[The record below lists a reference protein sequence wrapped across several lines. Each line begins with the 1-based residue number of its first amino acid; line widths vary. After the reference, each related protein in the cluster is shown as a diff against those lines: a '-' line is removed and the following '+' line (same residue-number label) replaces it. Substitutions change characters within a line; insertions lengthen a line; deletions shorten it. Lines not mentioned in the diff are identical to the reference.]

1 MIEYRD
7 VSVTF
12 AADRQTS
19 VSALTGVSLSV
30 QPGEFLAIV
39 GPSGCGKSTLLNLA
53 AGLLQPSQG
62 VVLFN
67 REAVAS
73 ANSRVGYMTQQDTL
87 LPWRTVD
94 RNVSLATEIRRM
106 PKAQAKQLAQR
117 YIDLVGLSGFEK
129 HLPAQLSG
137 GMRRRVALAGILTYE
152 PPVLLMDE
160 PFGALDAQ
168 LKLIMQDEVLK
179 IWARTKQTVVFVTHD
194 LAEAVILADR
204 VAVMSSRPGR
214 IKVVEEIPLK
224 RPRDVFHGRY
234 TPEFG
239 AVYNKLWDALEQDI
253 KKGTEV

>member
-12 AADRQTS
+12 AADQKTK
-19 VSALTGVSLSV
+19 VSALVDVSLAV
-30 QPGEFLAIV
+30 RAGEFLAIV

-53 AGLLQPSQG
+53 AGLLQPTG
-62 VVLFN
+62 GTVLFD
-67 REAVAS
+67 RKAVVS
-73 ANSRVGYMTQQDTL
+73 ANTRVGYMTQQDTL

-94 RNVSLATEIRRM
+94 QNVGLASEIRRI
-106 PKAQAKQLAQR
+106 PKAQARERTQTC
-117 YIDLVGLSGFEK
+117 IDLVGLSGFEK
-129 HLPAQLSG
+129 HWPAQLSG

-168 LKLIMQDEVLK
+168 LKLIMQDEILK
-179 IWARTKQTVVFVTHD
+179 IWARTQQTVVFVTHD

-214 IKVVEEIPLK
+214 IKIIDEVPIK

-234 TPEFG
+234 TPEFSV
-239 AVYNKLWDALEQDI
+239 VYNRLWAALEEDI
-253 KKGTEV
+253 KKGTDV

>member
-12 AADRQTS
+12 AADRQTT

-53 AGLLQPSQG
+53 AGLLRPTQG
-62 VVLFN
+62 AVLFN
-67 REAVAS
+67 SEAVVS

-106 PKAQAKQLAQR
+106 PKAQARQLAQR

-168 LKLIMQDEVLK
+168 LKLVMQDEVLK

-214 IKVVEEIPLK
+214 IKVVEEIPLR

-234 TPEFG
+234 TPEFA

-253 KKGTEV
+253 KKGTEI